1 MDSPAWATRIRAPIH
16 LLKVAK
22 FKATK
27 EQKRQQI
34 ALVMEWLTEGW
45 SRNEIVVEA
54 NKRWG
59 YSLENPTVAD
69 QLIAKARQ
77 EFVKHWE
84 SVDRK
89 EIVSQSLS
97 RFDKLFRLGIQQRQ
111 LAVSHAAETARNKL
125 LGLDRML

>member
-1 MDSPAWATRIRAPIH
+1 
-16 LLKVAK
+16 VAK

>member
-1 MDSPAWATRIRAPIH
+1 M
-16 LLKVAK
+16 AK
-22 FKATK
+22 LKATK
-27 EQKRQQI
+27 EQKREQI

-45 SRNEIVVEA
+45 SRQEIIIESC
-54 NKRWG
+54 KRWG
-59 YSLENPTVAD
+59 YSVESPSSVD
-69 QLIAKARQ
+69 QLIARARR